1 MLESLLQLDGAILL
15 WIQEHIRQEFLS
27 PVVKFITH
35 LGDAGWCWILL
46 AAILLIVKKTRK
58 IGLVTAVSLLGSY
71 VVNNL
76 ILKNLV
82 ARVRPYEAVDG
93 LQRII
98 EAQSDFSFPSGHSAS
113 SFAAAVVIFMLCPR
127 KYGIPALVS
136 AFLIALSRLYVG
148 VHYPTD
154 VLTGVI
160 SGTVIAVIVCTVYK
174 KKFAQQNELC

>member
-15 WIQEHIRQEFLS
+15 WIQEHVRQDFLS

-46 AAILLIVKKTRK
+46 AVILLIVKKTRK
-58 IGLVTAVSLLGSY
+58 IGLVTAVSLLSSY

-127 KYGIPALVS
+127 KYGVPALVL

-174 KKFAQQNELC
+174 KKFVQ

>member
-15 WIQEHIRQEFLS
+15 WIQEHVRKDFLS

-46 AAILLIVKKTRK
+46 AVILLIVKKTRK
-58 IGLVTAVSLLGSY
+58 IGLVTAVSLLSSY

-113 SFAAAVVIFMLCPR
+113 SFATAVVIFMLCPR
-127 KYGIPALVS
+127 KYGVPALVL

-174 KKFAQQNELC
+174 KKFVQ

>member
-15 WIQEHIRQEFLS
+15 WIQEHVRQDFLS

-46 AAILLIVKKTRK
+46 AVILLIVKKTRK
-58 IGLVTAVSLLGSY
+58 IGVVTAVSLLSSY

-127 KYGIPALVS
+127 KYGVPALVL

-174 KKFAQQNELC
+174 KKFVQ

>member
-15 WIQEHIRQEFLS
+15 WIQEHVRQDFLS

-46 AAILLIVKKTRK
+46 AVILLIVKKTRK
-58 IGLVTAVSLLGSY
+58 IGLVTAVPLLSSY

-127 KYGIPALVS
+127 KYGVPALVL

-174 KKFAQQNELC
+174 KKFVQ